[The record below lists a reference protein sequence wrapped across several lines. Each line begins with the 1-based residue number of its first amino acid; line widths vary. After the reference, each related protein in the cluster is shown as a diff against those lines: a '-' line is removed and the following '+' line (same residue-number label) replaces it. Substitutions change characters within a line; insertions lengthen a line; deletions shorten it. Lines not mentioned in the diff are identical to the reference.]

1 MTDDR
6 NPGDPTKMGT
16 EQMRAAFQDHVV
28 DPARRAGE
36 AMRESGKKI
45 AENGSVIGVKIID
58 QVQTNAQEAFT
69 ALRAAAQARDLSE
82 VMQIQ
87 GDYLRTQGQR
97 SMEQARDIG
106 QLIMQFGREAV
117 TPLRDGADGAD
128 SAKE

>member
-6 NPGDPTKMGT
+6 NTGDQGRMGA
-16 EQMRAAFQDHVV
+16 EQMRTAFQDHVV

-45 AENGSVIGVKIID
+45 AENGSAIGVKIID
-58 QVQTNAQEAFT
+58 QVETNAQEAFT
-69 ALRAAAQARDLSE
+69 ALRAAAQAKDLSE

-97 SMEQARDIG
+97 SMEQAREIG

-117 TPLRDGADGAD
+117 TPLRPGETGDDQP
-128 SAKE
+128 K